1 MARKPPSRLQ
11 KRREAEAAGAQAAPK
26 KKAAKTAKKRT
37 TRRKT
42 KAPERKRMLWGV
54 YSGTM
59 KEEGR
64 YAYDQ
69 RAQAEEKLEQLRAKS
84 KKLYFI
90 QPIKE
95 VIGEGSSGEAAEQDD
110 DAEDV
115 AVAKKKRRPKNDEE
129 E

>member
-1 MARKPPSRLQ
+1 MARKTASRLQ
-11 KRREAEAAGAQAAPK
+11 KRREAEAAETKTPK
-26 KKAAKTAKKRT
+26 AKSAAKGAKKRPS
-37 TRRKT
+37 RKRV
-42 KAPERKRMLWGV
+42 KAPDRKRMLWGV

-69 RAQAEEKLEQLRAKS
+69 RAEAEEKLEQLRAKS

-95 VIGEGSSGEAAEQDD
+95 VISGGEGKAAIKDD
-110 DAEDV
+110 DEEP
-115 AVAKKKRRPKNDEE
+115 VAKPRKRKVPSDDEE
-129 E
+129 